1 MGAIGRT
8 HAVRAARS
16 TSPTVDRARERRVER
31 RMNVH
36 AMTTTRVA
44 ALRYDAHPYVE
55 SADASVKEYAE
66 LANEPDAVAFA
77 TTRNGGKTLC
87 ERSGGPAYASCADV
101 AASGGV
107 DFNDGARALHVG
119 RDVMRGNRAVF
130 IVCLDDDDDGVRAAF
145 EKAAGGSEL
154 ALRDTK
160 EASYAFDMADAAIVA
175 RGAALS
181 AWREKQKFCRQCGT
195 PAPKIVGAG
204 RKVVCGNCRA
214 SEYPD
219 LMPCCLALITCGNYI
234 LLGRNK
240 RWPQN
245 FYSLIAGFVERSE
258 SLEACV
264 AREALEEA
272 MIAVD
277 PKSIEYVRCQPW
289 PFPNQLMIGFRAS
302 AAPERLG
309 PLKMPPQP
317 QTHDGELADAR
328 WFHVDY
334 LASRLAPDRAFADP
348 RGAEGE
354 NEIPFGEIAL
364 PGEHALAR
372 VLVQDWVEEKMSYRR
387 RRCDDRLV
395 TTVVEG
401 SFFTECALSSGDD
414 EDDDNDS
421 SVFEKAESLHFVM
434 AEVLLAQEGQAPV
447 VLRAAPGDLSK
458 VHQDVVAEIERVG
471 QGARAVAFVRA
482 TGRILCAR
490 DDDGTQRINV
500 KMLSETSDEGFDARK
515 IVVAMMQKACPFHD
529 FAFVEV

>member
-1 MGAIGRT
+1 M
-8 HAVRAARS
+8 
-16 TSPTVDRARERRVER
+16 
-31 RMNVH
+31 
-36 AMTTTRVA
+36 
-44 ALRYDAHPYVE
+44 
-55 SADASVKEYAE
+55 
-66 LANEPDAVAFA
+66 
-77 TTRNGGKTLC
+77 
-87 ERSGGPAYASCADV
+87 
-101 AASGGV
+101 
-107 DFNDGARALHVG
+107 
-119 RDVMRGNRAVF
+119 
-130 IVCLDDDDDGVRAAF
+130 
-145 EKAAGGSEL
+145 

-354 NEIPFGEIAL
+354 N
-364 PGEHALAR
+364 
-372 VLVQDWVEEKMSYRR
+372 
-387 RRCDDRLV
+387 
-395 TTVVEG
+395 
-401 SFFTECALSSGDD
+401 
-414 EDDDNDS
+414 
-421 SVFEKAESLHFVM
+421 
-434 AEVLLAQEGQAPV
+434 
-447 VLRAAPGDLSK
+447 
-458 VHQDVVAEIERVG
+458 
-471 QGARAVAFVRA
+471 
-482 TGRILCAR
+482 
-490 DDDGTQRINV
+490 
-500 KMLSETSDEGFDARK
+500 
-515 IVVAMMQKACPFHD
+515 
-529 FAFVEV
+529 